1 MKIGLL
7 TLPIE
12 TGYGSIMQAFALKTA
27 LCNRGHEVVLLRR
40 LRKKRKYDIIRII
53 RRCVKKFIL
62 GKWDTIIFIDRK
74 ELLEYPI
81 VTQNT
86 QKFVDYYMQ
95 PYSPKF
101 FSSKSMVGISNLNLD
116 AIVVGSDQVW
126 RPGCMD
132 RIEDFFLCPIE
143 TLPIKKYAYAASFGI
158 DEWIYS
164 EKETRNCKRAVQTF
178 DRISVREKSGVYLCD
193 KYFGKKAD
201 FVLDP
206 TLLFDKSFYT
216 SLVGGNHDLTK
227 EHKICAFVLD
237 RTSEKQSILLK
248 LSRMYN
254 KKYFF
259 ASNNTENRQ
268 AHLQDRIAPSVE
280 SWLDSFDS
288 ADVIF
293 TDSFHGCAFSII
305 FRKDFYVY
313 VNKGRGAGRFKSLL
327 GLFGLEHRV
336 VDENTELSL
345 VQPIDW
351 SLVEE
356 KLNQMQQ
363 VSNSFIDAIS

>member
-1 MKIGLL
+1 M
-7 TLPIE
+7 
-12 TGYGSIMQAFALKTA
+12 SILHE
-27 LCNRGHEVVLLRR
+27 NRHNG
-40 LRKKRKYDIIRII
+40 
-53 RRCVKKFIL
+53 
-62 GKWDTIIFIDRK
+62 
-74 ELLEYPI
+74 
-81 VTQNT
+81 
-86 QKFVDYYMQ
+86 
-95 PYSPKF
+95 
-101 FSSKSMVGISNLNLD
+101 
-116 AIVVGSDQVW
+116 
-126 RPGCMD
+126 
-132 RIEDFFLCPIE
+132 
-143 TLPIKKYAYAASFGI
+143 
-158 DEWIYS
+158 

-363 VSNSFIDAIS
+363 VSNSFLDAIS